1 VNPSL
6 KEKMKKALL
15 VIIHT
20 FLAFLLGSLLW
31 VTGHIDYSDYV
42 VYKGLLAI
50 IVDYWREFAMVVIPL
65 SILCGWRGLVNAH
78 KMRQKTTRGL
88 RMIIEIGLMMAA
100 LNIIF
105 ATSNFYYYGAYKDL
119 NFFDVAPIM
128 VLEKLIIG
136 GIFGI
141 VIGFCLF
148 LVNVAWVKAFKTVVQ
163 PEKG

>member
-1 VNPSL
+1 
-6 KEKMKKALL
+6 MKKALL

-20 FLAFLLGSLLW
+20 FLAFLFGSVLW

-42 VYKGLLAI
+42 LYKGLLAI
-50 IVDYWREFAMVVIPL
+50 IVDYWREFAMLVIPL
-65 SILCGWRGLVNAH
+65 SILCGWRGLVNAN

-88 RMIIEIGLMMAA
+88 RMIIEISLMMAA

-105 ATSNFYYYGAYKDL
+105 ATSNFYHYGAYKDL

-136 GIFGI
+136 GIFGV

-148 LVNVAWVKAFKTVVQ
+148 LVNVAWVKAIKTVVQ